1 MITITPTYLRLYTF
15 KRGAAH
21 KLRELKMPSPC
32 SVSCGHYQDSIF
44 IFGRLVTSRVP
55 NMAVTHRSDVVNQ
68 SYDMAARP
76 RSHRHQ
82 SRRIG
87 ISNWRRIPTD
97 SMYICV
103 AWSPLVVHHAARCIR
118 SACIQM
124 GTWFFFLRSC
134 VVSPSRLSHIAMV

>member
-1 MITITPTYLRLYTF
+1 LYTF
-15 KRGAAH
+15 KRAAH
-21 KLRELKMPSPC
+21 KSHELNISSPW

-68 SYDMAARP
+68 SHDMAARP
-76 RSHRHQ
+76 RSHRRQ

-97 SMYICV
+97 SVYMCCV
-103 AWSPLVVHHAARCIR
+103 IAISGAPSSPLHTI
-118 SACIQM
+118 SIQIQI
-124 GTWFFFLRSC
+124 GTWSFFFVRTYALDGLALDQKKKKKKSED
-134 VVSPSRLSHIAMV
+134 